1 MAAPAAGRDAA
12 SARQRSLE
20 RRGLRPGLRV
30 LVTGGAGG
38 IGLAIARA
46 CHDEGARVHVCDIDA
61 GRLAGPDSALP
72 QEVGRSHADVGR
84 ASDVD
89 RLFDDVRQS
98 LGGLDVLVNNAVVTG
113 PVGAIENNDPDDWA
127 RTIHVNLVGHF
138 HCTRRAVPLL
148 REAGGGS
155 IVNLSSIAGRLG
167 FPQRSAYAASKWA
180 IVGLTESLAMELGPD
195 DIRVNAILPGIFAGE
210 RQARV
215 QRERAGAL
223 GIGEAEM
230 ADRYVSNVSLH
241 RKVDAQEIADTVI
254 WLCSEAARSV
264 SGRSIGVC
272 GNVETMR
279 RG

>member
-1 MAAPAAGRDAA
+1 MAAPA

-20 RRGLRPGLRV
+20 RRGLREGLRV
-30 LVTGGAGG
+30 LITGGAGG

-46 CHDEGARVHVCDIDA
+46 CVDEGASVHVCDVDA
-61 GRLAGPDSALP
+61 SMLGPSSALP
-72 QEVGRSHADVGR
+72 PEVSRTVADVGR
-84 ASDVD
+84 AADVD
-89 RLFDDVRQS
+89 RVFTDVMQQ
-98 LGGLDVLVNNAVVTG
+98 LGGLDVLINNAAITG
-113 PVGAIENNDPDDWA
+113 PVGTIDSNDPDEWA
-127 RTIHVNLVGHF
+127 RSINVNLIGHF
-138 HCTRRAVPLL
+138 HCIRRAVPML

-167 FPQRSAYAASKWA
+167 FPNRSAYAASKWA
-180 IVGLTESLAMELGPD
+180 IVGLTESVAMELGVD
-195 DIRVNAILPGIFAGE
+195 NIRVNAILPGIVEGE

-215 QRERAGAL
+215 QSERAVAL
-223 GIGEAEM
+223 GISEEEM
-230 ADRYVSNVSLH
+230 AQRYIANVSLR

-254 WLCSEAARSV
+254 WLCSEAGRSV